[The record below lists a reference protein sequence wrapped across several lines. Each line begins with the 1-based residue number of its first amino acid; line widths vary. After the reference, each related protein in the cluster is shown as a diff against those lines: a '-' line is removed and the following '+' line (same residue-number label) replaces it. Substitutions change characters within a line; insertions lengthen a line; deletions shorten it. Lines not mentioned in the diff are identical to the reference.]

1 MTKSERK
8 RAGELVRDV
17 PDRKPSAMR
26 WQLGQLNFSSNIDAD
41 TRIIASDARS
51 AFIGFLLPFALPE
64 TILVQ

>member
-1 MTKSERK
+1 MRL
-8 RAGELVRDV
+8 RAAASRR
-17 PDRKPSAMR
+17 PASRNATR
-26 WQLGQLNFSSNIDAD
+26 WQLGQLNFSSNIDVD